1 MDQFAVLGDP
11 HRRGILELLGG
22 GERAAGD
29 IGRHLPI
36 SAPAVSQHL
45 KVLRE
50 ASLVRVRSEGQRR
63 IYSLDPSGFS
73 KIEAWFEK
81 MRGFWSVRLDR
92 LEQELRK
99 KGMK

>member
-1 MDQFAVLGDP
+1 M
-11 HRRGILELLGG
+11 LGG
-22 GERAAGD
+22 GERTAGD

-45 KVLRE
+45 KALRE
-50 ASLVRVRSEGQRR
+50 ARLVRVRADGQRR

-73 KIEAWFEK
+73 NIEAWIEK
-81 MRGFWSVRLDR
+81 MRGFWSLRLDR

-99 KGMK
+99 EGTR